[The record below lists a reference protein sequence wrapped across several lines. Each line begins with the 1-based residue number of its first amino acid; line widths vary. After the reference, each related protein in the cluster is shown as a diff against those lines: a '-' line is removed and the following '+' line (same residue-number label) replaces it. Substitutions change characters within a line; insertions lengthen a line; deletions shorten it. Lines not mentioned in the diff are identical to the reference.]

1 MIGNRHLESRH
12 QTSAHCH
19 EYKAIRTNQRNRK
32 ERRYHSVY
40 LKYAPITRAGI
51 HKLYVMATC
60 GTKRLVSP
68 LLRRHVD
75 FCRTTFSRTTCS
87 TSSARIIDRRF
98 KHNNKLSVLRYA
110 PYSSSSSLSS
120 SSINNN
126 NNNNNNIIKGENEN
140 ETTNTNTIPV
150 PETLVSILD
159 DNYQEMIDRIPLQD
173 VRNFCFIAHVDHGKS
188 SLSSRLLEITGN
200 NGRENQ
206 KIALESARNNIN
218 ALDNDGTSTSASS
231 SSSSSSDDSS
241 SSSNDQPDEKEQIQL
256 LDTLAVERERGITVK
271 ASAASMLYPHPSAV
285 GPDGVILLNCV
296 DTPGHS
302 DFSSEV
308 ARSLSFVQGAVLLLD
323 AAQGIQAQTWT
334 VYEKAKSMTNPPEV
348 ILALTKIDLGKLY
361 EDTYHLIVIYNYVCV
376 LCFLSLSH
384 HRHHHH
390 HHHRHLPIITM
401 HI

>member
-1 MIGNRHLESRH
+1 
-12 QTSAHCH
+12 
-19 EYKAIRTNQRNRK
+19 
-32 ERRYHSVY
+32 
-40 LKYAPITRAGI
+40 
-51 HKLYVMATC
+51 MA
-60 GTKRLVSP
+60 TKRLVSP

-75 FCRTTFSRTTCS
+75 FCHTIFSRTTCS

-98 KHNNKLSVLRYA
+98 NHNNKLSVLRYA
-110 PYSSSSSLSS
+110 PYSSSSSSLSS

-126 NNNNNNIIKGENEN
+126 NNIIKGEN

-218 ALDNDGTSTSASS
+218 ALDNDGTSTTTS

-241 SSSNDQPDEKEQIQL
+241 SCNNDQPDEKEQIQL

-361 EDTYHLIVIYNYVCV
+361 EDTCLLIVIYNYVCV
-376 LCFLSLSH
+376 LCFLSLSSSSIVIFQLLLCIFCLKIRCGRPH
-384 HRHHHH
+384 
-390 HHHRHLPIITM
+390 
-401 HI
+401 

>member
-1 MIGNRHLESRH
+1 M
-12 QTSAHCH
+12 
-19 EYKAIRTNQRNRK
+19 
-32 ERRYHSVY
+32 
-40 LKYAPITRAGI
+40 
-51 HKLYVMATC
+51 
-60 GTKRLVSP
+60 
-68 LLRRHVD
+68 
-75 FCRTTFSRTTCS
+75 
-87 TSSARIIDRRF
+87 
-98 KHNNKLSVLRYA
+98 LRYA

-126 NNNNNNIIKGENEN
+126 NNNNIIKGENEN
-140 ETTNTNTIPV
+140 ETTANTTIPV

-159 DNYQEMIDRIPLQD
+159 DNYQEMIDRIPLED
-173 VRNFCFIAHVDHGKS
+173 IRNFCFIAHVDHGKS

-218 ALDNDGTSTSASS
+218 ALDNDGTEHSM
-231 SSSSSSDDSS
+231 SSSDDN
-241 SSSNDQPDEKEQIQL
+241 SSNDQPDEKEQIQL

-348 ILALTKIDLGKLY
+348 ILALTKIDLGKLLRY
-361 EDTYHLIVIYNYVCV
+361 MFKCYL
-376 LCFLSLSH
+376 
-384 HRHHHH
+384 
-390 HHHRHLPIITM
+390 
-401 HI
+401 

>member
-1 MIGNRHLESRH
+1 
-12 QTSAHCH
+12 
-19 EYKAIRTNQRNRK
+19 
-32 ERRYHSVY
+32 
-40 LKYAPITRAGI
+40 
-51 HKLYVMATC
+51 MA
-60 GTKRLVSP
+60 TKRLVSP

-75 FCRTTFSRTTCS
+75 FCTTRFSRTTCS
-87 TSSARIIDRRF
+87 TSSARILDRRF
-98 KHNNKLSVLRYA
+98 NHNNKLSVLQYA
-110 PYSSSSSLSS
+110 PYSSSSSSLSS

-126 NNNNNNIIKGENEN
+126 NNIIKGEN

-218 ALDNDGTSTSASS
+218 ALDNDGTSPTTSSSS

-241 SSSNDQPDEKEQIQL
+241 SSNNDQPDEKEQIQL

-361 EDTYHLIVIYNYVCV
+361 EDTCLLTVIYNYVCV
-376 LCFLSLSH
+376 LCFLSLSSSSIVIFQLLLCIFCLKIRCGRPH
-384 HRHHHH
+384 
-390 HHHRHLPIITM
+390 
-401 HI
+401 

>member
-1 MIGNRHLESRH
+1 
-12 QTSAHCH
+12 
-19 EYKAIRTNQRNRK
+19 
-32 ERRYHSVY
+32 
-40 LKYAPITRAGI
+40 
-51 HKLYVMATC
+51 MA
-60 GTKRLVSP
+60 TKRLVSP

-75 FCRTTFSRTTCS
+75 FCTTRFSRTTCS

-98 KHNNKLSVLRYA
+98 NHNNKLSVLRYA
-110 PYSSSSSLSS
+110 PYSSSSSSLSS

-126 NNNNNNIIKGENEN
+126 NNIIKGEN

-218 ALDNDGTSTSASS
+218 ALDNDGTSTTTSS
-231 SSSSSSDDSS
+231 SSSSRDDGSS
-241 SSSNDQPDEKEQIQL
+241 SNNDQPDEKEQIQL

-361 EDTYHLIVIYNYVCV
+361 KNTCLLIVICNYMCV
-376 LCFLSLSH
+376 YSLSLS
-384 HRHHHH
+384 HHHH
-390 HHHRHLPIITM
+390 HHHRYLPIATM
-401 HI
+401 HILPKNQMWQTPLMLH

>member
-1 MIGNRHLESRH
+1 
-12 QTSAHCH
+12 
-19 EYKAIRTNQRNRK
+19 
-32 ERRYHSVY
+32 
-40 LKYAPITRAGI
+40 
-51 HKLYVMATC
+51 MA
-60 GTKRLVSP
+60 TKRLVSP

-75 FCRTTFSRTTCS
+75 FCHTIFSRTTCS

-98 KHNNKLSVLRYA
+98 NHNNKLSVLRYA
-110 PYSSSSSLSS
+110 PYSSSSSSLSS
-120 SSINNN
+120 SSI
-126 NNNNNNIIKGENEN
+126 NNNNNIIKGENEN

-218 ALDNDGTSTSASS
+218 ALDNDGTSPTTSSS

-241 SSSNDQPDEKEQIQL
+241 SSNNDQPDEKEQIQL

-361 EDTYHLIVIYNYVCV
+361 EDTCLLTVIYNYVCV
-376 LCFLSLSH
+376 LCFLSLSLIIF
-384 HRHHHH
+384 HRY
-390 HHHRHLPIITM
+390 LPIATM
-401 HI
+401 HILPKNQMWQTPLTLH